1 LTYGHVTAPLH
12 RVLSLAAVLA
22 AIAAIAAMVAA
33 TWALSVAADQIA
45 IRRRR
50 PAAAAAPS
58 PSL

>member
-1 LTYGHVTAPLH
+1 MLTYGHVTAPLH
-12 RVLSLAAVLA
+12 RVLSLAAVL
-22 AIAAIAAMVAA
+22 AAIAAMVAA

>member
-12 RVLSLAAVLA
+12 RVLSLAAVL
-22 AIAAIAAMVAA
+22 AAIAAMVAA

>member
-12 RVLSLAAVLA
+12 RVLSLAAVL
-22 AIAAIAAMVAA
+22 AAMVAA

>member
-1 LTYGHVTAPLH
+1 VLTYGHVTAPLH
-12 RVLSLAAVLA
+12 RVLSLAAVL
-22 AIAAIAAMVAA
+22 AAIAAMVAA